1 MKTFGWM
8 SIAAAALAILGCN
21 LDGKYTVGGTLTGLL
36 GQGLVLEDNSGN
48 SLSLASNGAFV
59 FSGSVGNSAA
69 YSVTVATQ
77 PSNPAQTC
85 TVHNGSGTIDKSQ
98 CHQRHR
104 LLHPGRTLR
113 LCRQSG
119 LERPVGLCDQLLHG
133 LPDAHRR
140 LAFAATGTT
149 PVSLTI
155 DPNGQFLYVVD
166 NASNDV
172 SVFSIDGTTGATG
185 PRGRADGHRHRTLRR
200 GRGPHGHLS
209 LRGELRLEQRI
220 RLYSS
225 TVPRAC

>member
-1 MKTFGWM
+1 MKILAWTIVAG
-8 SIAAAALAILGCN
+8 AAAAIIGGCN

-85 TVHNGSGTIDKSQ
+85 TVHNGSGTIDKANVTNVIVSCTQ
-98 CHQRHR
+98 A
-104 LLHPGRTLR
+104 G
-113 LCRQSG
+113 
-119 LERPVGLCDQLLHG
+119 
-133 LPDAHRR
+133 R
-140 LAFAATGTT
+140 LAYVANQGSNDLSVYSINSSTGYLTPVRFTFAATGTT

-172 SVFSIDGTTGATG
+172 SVFSINGTTGLLC
-185 PRGRADGHRHRTLRR
+185 PCGRADGHRHRTLTPWSWTPRTPMSTWR
-200 GRGPHGHLS
+200 TSART
-209 LRGELRLEQRI
+209 RI
-220 RLYSS
+220 RLSIDA
-225 TVPRAC
+225 PQAF